1 MTDSEYQRFVAS
13 VYAGRSIVGVD
24 RQYARKLY
32 TDIPFSAIEA
42 KTGEGP
48 TLEKTVVWATVIA
61 SPLLLVACF
70 ALAISAFGWWSLIV
84 ITACASAWLM
94 NGAMSVRGGA
104 SGWPLTLMLAATL
117 VAYALDVTPDRL
129 VQLAL
134 LFVGSL
140 WAQRMLYVASTWFLR
155 LAVLRNHKAMDAFRD
170 RLTIQHLDAAS

>member
-94 NGAMSVRGGA
+94 NGAMSVEEE
-104 SGWPLTLMLAATL
+104 L
-117 VAYALDVTPDRL
+117 
-129 VQLAL
+129 
-134 LFVGSL
+134 
-140 WAQRMLYVASTWFLR
+140 
-155 LAVLRNHKAMDAFRD
+155 RD
-170 RLTIQHLDAAS
+170 RR